1 MIHAFSGPV
10 IYLSFIGI
18 LAAWVGYIKKPELPE
33 KISNQFSI
41 AHKVLVN
48 KYYFDHFYEKVIAKN
63 TAKLGSVFWNF
74 GDIKIIDDF
83 LVNGTAIRIQKLST
97 ISKKDADRIY
107 IPLCLDDG
115 DRPVVIACL
124 GNYQIMRV

>member
-1 MIHAFSGPV
+1 MKFLIHAFSGPV

-18 LAAWVGYIKKPELPE
+18 ITAWVCYIKKPQLPE
-33 KISNQFSI
+33 KISNQFAI
-41 AHKVLVN
+41 IYKVLVN

-74 GDIKIIDDF
+74 GDIKIIDDY

-97 ISKKDADRIY
+97 ISRKIQSGYIY
-107 IPLCLDDG
+107 HYALMM
-115 DRPVVIACL
+115 VIGLSLFLAWIII
-124 GNYQIMRV
+124 N